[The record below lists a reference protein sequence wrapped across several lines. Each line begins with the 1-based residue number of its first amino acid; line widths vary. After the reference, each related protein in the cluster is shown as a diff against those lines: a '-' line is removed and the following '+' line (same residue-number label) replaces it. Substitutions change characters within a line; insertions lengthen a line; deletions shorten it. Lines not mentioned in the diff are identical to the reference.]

1 MSLDKRR
8 EWFKGRPK
16 GTEAAHATVMMS
28 FDKSRSSGCV
38 RRNQMRN
45 VGIVCIGPVAIH
57 ADAGKAIAAIV
68 RDNFHLDLGKLISFE
83 ELEGFDLD
91 LTGQKRSKTMNSNR

>member
-1 MSLDKRR
+1 
-8 EWFKGRPK
+8 
-16 GTEAAHATVMMS
+16 
-28 FDKSRSSGCV
+28 
-38 RRNQMRN
+38 MRN

-57 ADAGKAIAAIV
+57 ADAGEAIAAIV

-91 LTGQKRSKTMNSNR
+91 LDLTGQKRSKIMNSNR